1 MQDSSIAFII
11 FTFNE
16 EKRIEYPVR
25 NFIKYGEVIVLDGGS
40 TDKTGEIA
48 QKYGA
53 KFLQRPKI
61 NIAGMEGTK
70 GGVALGE
77 TKEMLDFVLANTGK
91 KWLFWQYVDDLAP
104 KTLLEKLTDI
114 SRQNKYKQVI
124 VPLYTY
130 LWGKTAHPA
139 IKTAVGCFFQRDSVD
154 FSNNQIHGM
163 GKFLGKKEEVL
174 HLPVRD
180 EYAIRHFSLY
190 NLKKFA
196 TSHLAYA
203 EAEAGQKYANGQKFS
218 VIRMLAAM
226 VRYFWLFYKNNW
238 KNGVVGFMEALA
250 YSYFR
255 LLTYFS
261 LYEKENGITLEKIE
275 EQFVVEKKR
284 IVDSMDKNL

>member
-1 MQDSSIAFII
+1 MSNSNIAFIL

-53 KFLQRPKI
+53 KFLSRPKI
-61 NIAGMEGTK
+61 NVAGAEGYN
-70 GGVALGE
+70 GGIIFSE
-77 TKEMLDFVLANTGK
+77 TKEMLDFVLANTDK

-104 KTLLEKLTDI
+104 KALLDKLVEI
-114 SRQNKYKQVI
+114 SHQNKYKQVI
-124 VPLYTY
+124 IPMYTY

-139 IKTAVGCFFQRDSVD
+139 IKTAVGCFFQRDAVD
-154 FSNNQIHGM
+154 FTNNQIHGM

-174 HLPVRD
+174 HLPARD

-203 EAEAGQKYANGQKFS
+203 EAEAGQKFANGQKFS
-218 VIRMLAAM
+218 VVRMLAAM
-226 VRYFWLFYKNNW
+226 VGQFL
-238 KNGVVGFMEALA
+238 VVL
-250 YSYFR
+250 
-255 LLTYFS
+255 
-261 LYEKENGITLEKIE
+261 
-275 EQFVVEKKR
+275 
-284 IVDSMDKNL
+284 

>member
-1 MQDSSIAFII
+1 MPDSNIAFIL
-11 FTFNE
+11 FTLNE

-25 NFIKYGEVIVLDGGS
+25 NFIKYGEVIILDGGS
-40 TDKTGEIA
+40 TDRTGEIA

-61 NIAGMEGTK
+61 DIVDAVGNKGIAI
-70 GGVALGE
+70 AE
-77 TKEMLDFVLANTGK
+77 TKEMFDFVKANTDK

-104 KTLLEKLTDI
+104 KALLEKLTEI
-114 SRQNKYKQVI
+114 SRQDKYKQVI

-139 IKTAVGCFFQRDSVD
+139 IKTAVGCFFQRDAVD

-163 GKFLGKKEEVL
+163 GRFLGKKGESL
-174 HLPVRD
+174 RLPIRD

-190 NLKKFA
+190 NLTKFA
-196 TSHLAYA
+196 TSHLSYA
-203 EAEAGQKYANGQKFS
+203 EAEALQKYSNGQKFS

-226 VRYFWLFYKNNW
+226 VRYFWLFYKDNW
-238 KNGVVGFMEALA
+238 KNGAVGFMEALA

-261 LYEKENGITLEKIE
+261 LYEKENGVTLEKNRGA
-275 EQFVVEKKR
+275 VCGGKKTHR
-284 IVDSMDKNL
+284 